1 MEKSKYICVDFDG
14 TIVTHD
20 FPEIGKDVPYA
31 IETLKALQDNGQKII
46 LFTMR
51 ADEYLDEAVDYLK
64 KRGIELYGINT
75 NPTQKS
81 WTNSPKA
88 YGHIYIDDAAVGC
101 PLQWG
106 NHPRPFVDWVKVIEL
121 LGDILE

>member
-31 IETLKALQDNGQKII
+31 IETLKALQDNGHKII

-64 KRGIELYGINT
+64 KRGNELYGINT

-88 YGHIYIDDAAVGC
+88 YGHIYIDDDC
-101 PLQWG
+101 LCI
-106 NHPRPFVDWVKVIEL
+106 NRVDYTCFT
-121 LGDILE
+121 